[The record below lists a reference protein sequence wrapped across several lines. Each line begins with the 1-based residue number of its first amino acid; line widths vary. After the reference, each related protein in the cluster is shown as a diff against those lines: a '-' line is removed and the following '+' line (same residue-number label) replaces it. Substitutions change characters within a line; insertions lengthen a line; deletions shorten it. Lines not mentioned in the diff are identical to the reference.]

1 LTIRAWAPAIIFVHP
16 MGARGVLDTRRE
28 QLPEDDMTA
37 AEHAQ
42 LQGPDFSGGV
52 KLSAIADGAMLTGHV
67 DDLAVVLVRRG
78 DDLFA
83 VGAQCP
89 HYGGPLGDGVA
100 VGETIRCPWHHA
112 CFSLRSGE
120 VLRAPARD
128 PLPRWRVEVSDGIV
142 YARERIERH
151 PRPTLRSTR
160 LPESVVIIGG
170 GPAGN
175 MAAETLRDE
184 GYAGPITMLSADPAL
199 PADRPNLSKDYLAG
213 RISEEWALL
222 RPADFYP
229 ENGIDLRLNTRVVRI
244 DARQRAVVL
253 ADGSRLGY
261 GALLLATGAEPV
273 RLEVPG
279 ATLGHVHYLRTLDD
293 SRALIAEAG
302 KAHRAVIVGASFI
315 GLEAASSLR
324 ARGLDVHV
332 VGPEAIP
339 MARVLG
345 PQLGAFIR
353 SIHEQHGVTFHLGR
367 TAVSIDEHAVTLDN
381 GERIDG
387 DLVVVGIGVR
397 PATALAEQAGLAI
410 DRGVL
415 VDQFLETSAPGLFA
429 AGDIAR
435 WPDPHSGQA
444 IRVEHFVVAERQG
457 QTAARNMLGRREP
470 FDAVPFFWTE
480 QHDLGIAYVGHSE
493 TWDEVVIDGSIE
505 ARDCSIFYLREGRKQ
520 AVAVIHRDHE
530 GLVAEVEFER
540 ALGRPGDACPA
551 PHKLT
556 EVA

>member
-1 LTIRAWAPAIIFVHP
+1 
-16 MGARGVLDTRRE
+16 
-28 QLPEDDMTA
+28 MTA
-37 AEHAQ
+37 ADHEQ
-42 LQGPDFSGGV
+42 LEGPDLSRGV
-52 KLSAIADGAMLTGHV
+52 KLSAIPEGAILTGHV
-67 DDLAVVLVRRG
+67 DDHAVVLVRRG
-78 DDLFA
+78 DELFA
-83 VGAQCP
+83 VGAKCP
-89 HYGGPLGDGVA
+89 HYGGPLGEGLL

-128 PLPRWRVEVSDGIV
+128 SLPRWRVEVSDGIV
-142 YARERIERH
+142 YARERIERQA
-151 PRPTLRSTR
+151 RPTLSSTH
-160 LPESVVIIGG
+160 LPQSVVIIGG

-184 GYAGPITMLSADPAL
+184 GYGGPITMLSADSAL

-213 RISEEWALL
+213 GVSEEWALL

-229 ENGIDLRLNTRVVRI
+229 ENGIDLRLNTRAARI
-244 DARQRAVVL
+244 DPRRRAVEL
-253 ADGSRLGY
+253 ADGERLSY

-279 ATLGHVHYLRTLDD
+279 ASLGHVHYLRTLDD
-293 SRALIAEAG
+293 SRTLIAKAAEA
-302 KAHRAVIVGASFI
+302 RVAVIIGASFI

-324 ARGLDVHV
+324 ARGLEIHV
-332 VGPEAIP
+332 VGPEPIP
-339 MARVLG
+339 MERVLG

-353 SIHEQHGVTFHLGR
+353 SVHEQHGVTFHLGR
-367 TAVSIDEHAVTLDN
+367 TAVSIDEHAVTLDD
-381 GERIDG
+381 GERIEG

-397 PATALAEQAGLAI
+397 PSIALAEQAGLAI

-415 VDQFLETSAPGLFA
+415 VDQFLETSAPGVFA

-435 WPDPHSGQA
+435 WPDPHSREA
-444 IRVEHFVVAERQG
+444 IRVEHFVVAERQA
-457 QTAARNMLGRREP
+457 QTAARNMLGRSEP

-480 QHDLGIAYVGHSE
+480 QHDLSIAYVGHAE
-493 TWDEVVIDGSIE
+493 KWDEIVIDGSIE

-520 AVAVIHRDHE
+520 AVAVIHRDLE

-540 ALGRPGDACPA
+540 ALCRPADLHPA
-551 PHKLT
+551 PRKLT